1 MKNLIIIL
9 LLTISFSA
17 LAQKGNRD
25 IIKGNES
32 YKKGEFAAAE
42 TDYNKAIESNNKNS
56 IAYFNKGNALL
67 KQNKFTDAASMY
79 AAAISNSKDVFIQ
92 AKAAYNK
99 GVAEAKQQK
108 WQEAADAFKQ
118 ALKLAPTDKDAREN
132 LQMAMNE
139 IKKKQKSQEKPNNNK
154 KKEDKKDDDKKKQQ
168 PKMNK
173 DQMENE
179 LNKLRNEEK
188 RLQKEM
194 QKKKVQQVSPEKD
207 W

>member
-1 MKNLIIIL
+1 MKNLITIL
-9 LLTISFSA
+9 LLTISFVA
-17 LAQKGNRD
+17 VAQKENRA

-32 YKKGEFAAAE
+32 YKKGEFEIAE
-42 TDYNKAIESNNKNS
+42 SSYSKAIEANDKNS

-67 KQNKFTDAASMY
+67 KQNKYSDAATMY
-79 AAAISNSKDVFIQ
+79 AAAINNSKDVFIK

-99 GVAEAKQQK
+99 GVAEAKQK
-108 WQEAADAFKQ
+108 NWQQAVDAFKQ
-118 ALKLAPTDKDAREN
+118 ALKMAPNDKDTREN
-132 LQMAMNE
+132 LQKAMNE
-139 IKKKQKSQEKPNNNK
+139 VKKQQKPEDKPNDNK
-154 KKEDKKDDDKKKQQ
+154 KKEDNKEDDKKKQQ

-173 DQMENE
+173 EQMENE

-194 QKKKVQQVSPEKD
+194 QKQKVQQVSPEKD

>member
-9 LLTISFSA
+9 LLSVSFSA
-17 LAQKGNRD
+17 FAQKGNRE

-32 YKKGEFAAAE
+32 YKKGEFAIAE
-42 TDYNKAIESNNKNS
+42 TNYNKAIVANDKNS
-56 IAYFNKGNALL
+56 TAYFNKGNALL
-67 KQNKFTDAASMY
+67 KQNKFTDAANMY
-79 AAAISNSKDVFIQ
+79 AAAMQNNKDVFMQ
-92 AKAAYNK
+92 AKASYNK

-108 WQEAADAFKQ
+108 WQEAVDAFKQ
-118 ALKLAPTDKDAREN
+118 ALKLAPNDKEAREN
-132 LQMAMNE
+132 LQKAMNE
-139 IKKKQKSQEKPNNNK
+139 IKKKQKPEEKPNENK
-154 KKEDKKDDDKKKQQ
+154 KKEDKKEDDKKKQQ

-188 RLQKEM
+188 RLQKEL
-194 QKKKVQQVSPEKD
+194 QKQKTQQVSQEKD